1 MDLLGGTAQIPL
13 PLRFRLGNPAQTV
26 DSRCTEICYAESN
39 SWMDP
44 FTDLINLLKPRA
56 TRWGR
61 IKGTGRWG
69 VSFRKRD
76 DLLFCW
82 VEAGECLLTRSDT
95 DSVLLRTGDFAFI
108 RTSSPFALTSDPE
121 LEPEDSEAIVAA
133 TGSTA
138 LVLGETTGSCAM
150 LRCGRFDF
158 DTANEAL
165 LWSLLPSLIH
175 IAADQQISWRLRSL
189 LTMNDTEGQHP
200 GPGSDLV
207 VSRLMELTLLEL
219 LRSEV
224 LKLKRGT
231 KGLLSGL
238 ADPVITKSLSAMHSE
253 VAGTWTVAKLAR
265 LSGVSRSTF
274 ATRFRTVM
282 GLGPI
287 EYLAHWRI
295 ALAKHELACGAKSIG
310 EIALTVG
317 FHSSS
322 AFSTAFTRAVGCS
335 PKRFAVQK
343 GNSK

>member
-1 MDLLGGTAQIPL
+1 
-13 PLRFRLGNPAQTV
+13 
-26 DSRCTEICYAESN
+26 
-39 SWMDP
+39 MDP
-44 FTDLINLLKPRA
+44 FADLINLLRPRA
-56 TRWGR
+56 TLWGR

-82 VEAGECLLTRSDT
+82 VEAGECLLTRPHT
-95 DSVLLRTGDFAFI
+95 DPVLLRTGDFAFI
-108 RTSSPFALTSDPE
+108 RTSSPFTLTSDPE

-133 TGSTA
+133 TESTE
-138 LVLGETTGSCAM
+138 LVLGQPTGICAT
-150 LRCGRFDF
+150 LRCGRFVF
-158 DTANEAL
+158 DTANETL
-165 LWSLLPSLIH
+165 LWTLLPSLMH

-189 LTMNDTEGQHP
+189 LKMNDAEGQHP

-224 LKLKRGT
+224 VMLRPGT

-238 ADPVITKSLSAMHSE
+238 ADPVIAKSLSAMHRE
-253 VAGTWTVAKLAR
+253 VAGIWTVAKLAR
-265 LSGVSRSTF
+265 VSGVSRSTF

-287 EYLAHWRI
+287 EYLADWRI
-295 ALAKHELACGAKSIG
+295 ALGKDDLARGTITIG
-310 EIALTVG
+310 EIALSVG

-335 PKRFAVQK
+335 PKRFAVERAHLK
-343 GNSK
+343 

>member
-1 MDLLGGTAQIPL
+1 
-13 PLRFRLGNPAQTV
+13 
-26 DSRCTEICYAESN
+26 
-39 SWMDP
+39 MDP
-44 FTDLINLLKPRA
+44 FTDLINLLRPRA
-56 TRWGR
+56 TLWGR
-61 IKGTGRWG
+61 IMGTGRWG

-82 VEAGECLLTRSDT
+82 VEAGECLLTRSHT
-95 DSVLLRTGDFAFI
+95 DSVLLRTGDFALI
-108 RTSSPFALTSDPE
+108 RTSSPFTLTSDPE

-133 TGSTA
+133 TGSTE
-138 LVLGETTGSCAM
+138 LVLGQTTGSGAM
-150 LRCGRFDF
+150 LRCGRFVF
-158 DTANEAL
+158 DTTNETL

-175 IAADQQISWRLRSL
+175 LSAGQQISWRLRSL
-189 LTMNDTEGQHP
+189 LNMNDAEGQHP

-224 LKLKRGT
+224 VRLKPST

-238 ADPVITKSLSAMHSE
+238 ADPVIAKSLSAMHGQ
-253 VAGTWTVAKLAR
+253 VAGIWTVAKLAR
-265 LSGVSRSTF
+265 FSGVSRSTF

-287 EYLAHWRI
+287 EYLANWRI
-295 ALAKHELACGAKSIG
+295 ALAKDELSCGTKTIG
-310 EIALTVG
+310 EIALSVG

-335 PKRFAVQK
+335 PKRFAIRRVHVK
-343 GNSK
+343 